1 MISASKWLSTNTR
14 LARAFSTHV
23 RVKTDTNGSSPH
35 INVKS
40 GSTINGV
47 NGAYSRLENLR
58 KQLKE
63 VVNPAPKP
71 AQDAAVFPSYT
82 GTNIEA
88 PHFKLY
94 TKSLIK
100 ELFNKKLP
108 DTDHRPYTAVASVLP
123 MRISILSSICWK
135 ATYRKLTSG
144 NRSRK
149 FETN

>member
-58 KQLKE
+58 KQIKKE
-63 VVNPAPKP
+63 VVSPPPKS
-71 AQDAAVFPSYT
+71 AQDAVVFPSYT
-82 GTNIEA
+82 G
-88 PHFKLY
+88 
-94 TKSLIK
+94 
-100 ELFNKKLP
+100 
-108 DTDHRPYTAVASVLP
+108 
-123 MRISILSSICWK
+123 SSI
-135 ATYRKLTSG
+135 A
-144 NRSRK
+144 
-149 FETN
+149 